1 MKQILSVFTVL
12 IVILCGCSGAKA
24 FVNSKAVVQI
34 NASQISGL

>member
-24 FVNSKAVVQI
+24 AVQI
-34 NASQISGL
+34 NASIIL